1 MDIQRNVKNKSETAD
16 TERIGF
22 LHSLKAKILLLV
34 AAAVVLTVVLNLWTV
49 IPKSSSN
56 ISELTSNYMLDV
68 AMVAGEGIDNQ
79 IRMSSYDSVMSGG
92 NLSRV
97 IGNIEI
103 KGVKDSYTYIVDGDG
118 TMLYH
123 PTADKIGK
131 PVENSVVKGVIS
143 KLKSENRPQP
153 EVVQYN
159 FNGETKYA
167 GIYVGKSK
175 DFILVVNANK
185 KQALS
190 GTTSIATSTV
200 KGSIFAMV
208 LCLIAA
214 IFVTRKIVAPIIS
227 ATDTVEKLGNLDF
240 SGDVS
245 SDKKM
250 LKRKDEV
257 GVMLRSITELKNIIV
272 KVMAEI
278 RAYSESLG
286 EAAEALKNSANE
298 SSTAAGQVETAIT
311 GIADGASSQAQ
322 ETQSATENVIVMG
335 KMIEQAST
343 EVEQLGDNAA
353 DMHKASENAMS
364 ILAELEK
371 INQKTMEAIHI
382 IGEQTQKTNESA
394 AKIKVATDMISEIA
408 EETTL
413 LSLNA
418 SIEAARAGEQG
429 RGFAVVANQI
439 QKLAEQ
445 SADATTQITEV
456 ISELVNDA
464 QESVQTMDEVK
475 EVMNQQSENVSQTE
489 KAFKNVEKGIAES
502 IESVEKITDKT
513 RKLDE
518 ARAGVVDVVQS
529 LSAIAEENA
538 ASAEETSASASEVG
552 SIMED
557 VSQNANMLDEIAVKL
572 NENENLMKYQGSPRL
587 IA

>member
-1 MDIQRNVKNKSETAD
+1 MDIERNVKNKSETAD
-16 TERIGF
+16 IERIGF

-34 AAAVVLTVVLNLWTV
+34 AAAVVLTVVINLWTV

-92 NLSRV
+92 NLSRIV
-97 IGNIEI
+97 GNVEI

-190 GTTSIATSTV
+190 GTTSIVTSTV

-240 SGDVS
+240 SEDVS

-250 LKRKDEV
+250 LNRKDEV

-572 NENENLMKYQGSPRL
+572 NENVKRFE
-587 IA
+587 I

>member
-1 MDIQRNVKNKSETAD
+1 MDIQRNVKIKSETAD

-92 NLSRV
+92 NLSRIV
-97 IGNIEI
+97 GNVEI

-190 GTTSIATSTV
+190 GTTSVVTSTV

-240 SGDVS
+240 SEGVS

-250 LKRKDEV
+250 LNRKDEV

-557 VSQNANMLDEIAVKL
+557 VSQNANMLDEIVVKL
-572 NENENLMKYQGSPRL
+572 NENVKRFK
-587 IA
+587 I

>member
-1 MDIQRNVKNKSETAD
+1 MDIQKNVKNKSETAD
-16 TERIGF
+16 TERVGF

-190 GTTSIATSTV
+190 GTTSIVTSTV

-240 SGDVS
+240 SEDVS

-250 LKRKDEV
+250 LNRKDEV

-552 SIMED
+552 SIMEG

-572 NENENLMKYQGSPRL
+572 NENVKRFK
-587 IA
+587 I

>member
-1 MDIQRNVKNKSETAD
+1 MDIKRTEKIKSKTAD
-16 TERIGF
+16 TERIIF
-22 LHSLKAKILLLV
+22 LHSLKAKILLLLT
-34 AAAVVLTVVLNLWTV
+34 AAVVLTVALNLWTV

-68 AMVAGEGIDNQ
+68 AIVAGEGIDNQ

-92 NLSRV
+92 NISRL
-97 IGNIEI
+97 IGNVEI

-131 PVENSVVKGVIS
+131 PVENSVIKGVVS

-153 EVVQYN
+153 EVVEYN

-190 GTTSIATSTV
+190 GITSIATSTV
-200 KGSIFAMV
+200 KGSVFAMV

-227 ATDTVEKLGNLDF
+227 ATDTIEKLGNLDF
-240 SGDVS
+240 SEDVS

-250 LKRKDEV
+250 LNRKDEV
-257 GVMLRSITELKNIIV
+257 GVMLRSIAELKNIIV
-272 KVMAEI
+272 KVMTEI

-572 NENENLMKYQGSPRL
+572 NENVKSFK
-587 IA
+587 I

>member
-1 MDIQRNVKNKSETAD
+1 MDIQRNVKIKSETAD

-92 NLSRV
+92 NLSRIV
-97 IGNIEI
+97 GNVEI

-190 GTTSIATSTV
+190 GTTSVVTSTV
-200 KGSIFAMV
+200 KGSIFAVV

-240 SGDVS
+240 SEGVS

-250 LKRKDEV
+250 LNRKDEV

-572 NENENLMKYQGSPRL
+572 NENVKRFK
-587 IA
+587 I

>member
-1 MDIQRNVKNKSETAD
+1 MDIQRNVKIKSETAD

-92 NLSRV
+92 NLSRIV
-97 IGNIEI
+97 GNVEI

-190 GTTSIATSTV
+190 GTTSVVTSTV

-240 SGDVS
+240 SEGVS

-250 LKRKDEV
+250 LNRKDEV
-257 GVMLRSITELKNIIV
+257 GVMLRSMTELKNIIV

-572 NENENLMKYQGSPRL
+572 NENVKRFK
-587 IA
+587 I

>member
-1 MDIQRNVKNKSETAD
+1 M
-16 TERIGF
+16 
-22 LHSLKAKILLLV
+22 
-34 AAAVVLTVVLNLWTV
+34 VLNLWTV

-92 NLSRV
+92 NLSRIV
-97 IGNIEI
+97 GNVEI

-190 GTTSIATSTV
+190 GTTSVVTSTV

-240 SGDVS
+240 SEGVS

-250 LKRKDEV
+250 LNRKDEV

-572 NENENLMKYQGSPRL
+572 NENVKRFK
-587 IA
+587 I

>member
-1 MDIQRNVKNKSETAD
+1 MDIERNVKNKSETAD
-16 TERIGF
+16 IERIGF

-92 NLSRV
+92 NLSRIV
-97 IGNIEI
+97 GNVEI

-190 GTTSIATSTV
+190 GTTSIVTSTV

-240 SGDVS
+240 SEDVS

-250 LKRKDEV
+250 LNRKDEV

-464 QESVQTMDEVK
+464 QESVQAMDEVK

-572 NENENLMKYQGSPRL
+572 NENVKRFK
-587 IA
+587 I

>member
-1 MDIQRNVKNKSETAD
+1 MDIQRNVKIKSETAD
-16 TERIGF
+16 IERIGF

-92 NLSRV
+92 NLSRIV
-97 IGNIEI
+97 GNVEI

-250 LKRKDEV
+250 LNRKDEV

-572 NENENLMKYQGSPRL
+572 NENVKRFK
-587 IA
+587 I

>member
-185 KQALS
+185 KQVLS

-572 NENENLMKYQGSPRL
+572 NENVKRFK
-587 IA
+587 I

>member
-353 DMHKASENAMS
+353 GMHKASENAMS

-572 NENENLMKYQGSPRL
+572 NENVKRFK
-587 IA
+587 I

>member
-1 MDIQRNVKNKSETAD
+1 MDIERNVKNKSKTAD

-92 NLSRV
+92 NLSRIV
-97 IGNIEI
+97 GNVEI

-190 GTTSIATSTV
+190 GTTSVVTSTV

-227 ATDTVEKLGNLDF
+227 ATDNVEKLGNLDF
-240 SGDVS
+240 SEDVS

-250 LKRKDEV
+250 LNRKDEV
-257 GVMLRSITELKNIIV
+257 GVMLRSITELKNIMV

-572 NENENLMKYQGSPRL
+572 NENVKRFK
-587 IA
+587 I

>member
-1 MDIQRNVKNKSETAD
+1 MDIERNVKNKSETAD
-16 TERIGF
+16 IERIGF

-92 NLSRV
+92 NLSRIV
-97 IGNIEI
+97 GNVEI

-250 LKRKDEV
+250 LNRKDEV

-382 IGEQTQKTNESA
+382 IGEQTQKNNESA

-572 NENENLMKYQGSPRL
+572 NENVKRFK
-587 IA
+587 I

>member
-1 MDIQRNVKNKSETAD
+1 MDIERNVKNKSETAD

-92 NLSRV
+92 NLSRIV
-97 IGNIEI
+97 GNVEI

-250 LKRKDEV
+250 LNRKDEV

-429 RGFAVVANQI
+429 RGFAVVENQI

-572 NENENLMKYQGSPRL
+572 NENVKRFK
-587 IA
+587 I

>member
-1 MDIQRNVKNKSETAD
+1 MDIEKNVKNKSETAD

-68 AMVAGEGIDNQ
+68 AMIAGEGIDNQ

-92 NLSRV
+92 NLSRIV
-97 IGNIEI
+97 GNVEI

-118 TMLYH
+118 IMLYH

-240 SGDVS
+240 SEDVS

-250 LKRKDEV
+250 LNRKDEV

-572 NENENLMKYQGSPRL
+572 NENVKRFK
-587 IA
+587 I

>member
-1 MDIQRNVKNKSETAD
+1 MDIQRNVKIKSETAD

-92 NLSRV
+92 NLSRIV
-97 IGNIEI
+97 GNVEI

-190 GTTSIATSTV
+190 GTTSVVTSTV
-200 KGSIFAMV
+200 KGSIFVMV

-240 SGDVS
+240 SEGVS

-250 LKRKDEV
+250 LNRKDEV

-572 NENENLMKYQGSPRL
+572 NENVKRFK
-587 IA
+587 I

>member
-1 MDIQRNVKNKSETAD
+1 MDIERNVKNKSETAD
-16 TERIGF
+16 IERIGF

-92 NLSRV
+92 NLSRIV
-97 IGNIEI
+97 GNVEI

-159 FNGETKYA
+159 FNGKTKYA

-190 GTTSIATSTV
+190 GTTSIVTSTV

-240 SGDVS
+240 SEDVS

-250 LKRKDEV
+250 LNRKDEV

-572 NENENLMKYQGSPRL
+572 NENVKRFK
-587 IA
+587 I

>member
-1 MDIQRNVKNKSETAD
+1 MDIQRNVKIKSETAD

-92 NLSRV
+92 NLSRIV
-97 IGNIEI
+97 GNVEI

-190 GTTSIATSTV
+190 GTTSVVTSTV

-240 SGDVS
+240 SEDVS

-250 LKRKDEV
+250 LNRKDEV

-429 RGFAVVANQI
+429 RGFAVVANQM

-572 NENENLMKYQGSPRL
+572 NENVKRFK
-587 IA
+587 I

>member
-1 MDIQRNVKNKSETAD
+1 MDIERNVKNKSETAD
-16 TERIGF
+16 IERIGF

-92 NLSRV
+92 NLSRIV
-97 IGNIEI
+97 GNVEI

-240 SGDVS
+240 SEDVS

-250 LKRKDEV
+250 LNRKDEV

-475 EVMNQQSENVSQTE
+475 EVMNQKIENVSQTE

-572 NENENLMKYQGSPRL
+572 NENVKRFK
-587 IA
+587 I

>member
-92 NLSRV
+92 NLSSV

-572 NENENLMKYQGSPRL
+572 NENVKRFK
-587 IA
+587 I

>member
-240 SGDVS
+240 SEDVS

-250 LKRKDEV
+250 LNRKDEV

-572 NENENLMKYQGSPRL
+572 NENVKRFK
-587 IA
+587 I

>member
-518 ARAGVVDVVQS
+518 ARAGVVDVVHS

-572 NENENLMKYQGSPRL
+572 NENVKRFK
-587 IA
+587 I

>member
-34 AAAVVLTVVLNLWTV
+34 AAAVVLTVVLNLCTV

-92 NLSRV
+92 NLSRIV
-97 IGNIEI
+97 GNVEI

-118 TMLYH
+118 IMLYH

-159 FNGETKYA
+159 FKGETKYA

-190 GTTSIATSTV
+190 GTTYIATSTV

-240 SGDVS
+240 SEDVS

-250 LKRKDEV
+250 LNRKDEV

-572 NENENLMKYQGSPRL
+572 NENVKRFK
-587 IA
+587 I

>member
-49 IPKSSSN
+49 ITKSSSN

-572 NENENLMKYQGSPRL
+572 NENVKRFK
-587 IA
+587 I

>member
-1 MDIQRNVKNKSETAD
+1 MDIQRNVKIKSETAD

-92 NLSRV
+92 NLSRIV
-97 IGNIEI
+97 GNVEI

-190 GTTSIATSTV
+190 GTTSVVTSTV
-200 KGSIFAMV
+200 KGSIFEMV

-240 SGDVS
+240 SEGVS

-250 LKRKDEV
+250 LNRKDEV

-572 NENENLMKYQGSPRL
+572 NENVKRFK
-587 IA
+587 I

>member
-1 MDIQRNVKNKSETAD
+1 MDIQRNVKIKSETAD

-92 NLSRV
+92 NLSRIV
-97 IGNIEI
+97 GNVEI

-190 GTTSIATSTV
+190 GTTSVVTSTV

-240 SGDVS
+240 SEGVS

-250 LKRKDEV
+250 LNRKDEV

-518 ARAGVVDVVQS
+518 ARAGVVNVVQS

-572 NENENLMKYQGSPRL
+572 NENVKRFK
-587 IA
+587 I

>member
-1 MDIQRNVKNKSETAD
+1 MDIERNVKNKSKTAD

-92 NLSRV
+92 NLSRIV
-97 IGNIEI
+97 GNVEI

-190 GTTSIATSTV
+190 GTTSVVTSTV

-240 SGDVS
+240 SEDVS

-250 LKRKDEV
+250 LNRKDEV

-572 NENENLMKYQGSPRL
+572 NENVKRFK
-587 IA
+587 I

>member
-1 MDIQRNVKNKSETAD
+1 MDIERNVKNKSETAD
-16 TERIGF
+16 IERIGF

-92 NLSRV
+92 NLSRIV
-97 IGNIEI
+97 GNVEI

-159 FNGETKYA
+159 FSGETKYA

-240 SGDVS
+240 SEGVS

-250 LKRKDEV
+250 LNRKDEV

-371 INQKTMEAIHI
+371 INQKTMEALHI

-572 NENENLMKYQGSPRL
+572 NENVKRFK
-587 IA
+587 I

>member
-1 MDIQRNVKNKSETAD
+1 MDIQRNVKIKSETAD

-92 NLSRV
+92 NLSRIV
-97 IGNIEI
+97 GNVEI

-190 GTTSIATSTV
+190 GTTSVVTSTV

-240 SGDVS
+240 SEGVS

-250 LKRKDEV
+250 LNRKDEV

-464 QESVQTMDEVK
+464 QESVQAMDEVK

-572 NENENLMKYQGSPRL
+572 NENVKRFK
-587 IA
+587 I

>member
-1 MDIQRNVKNKSETAD
+1 MDIERNVKNKSETAD
-16 TERIGF
+16 IERIGF

-92 NLSRV
+92 NLSRIV
-97 IGNIEI
+97 GNVEI

-190 GTTSIATSTV
+190 GTTSVVTSTV

-240 SGDVS
+240 SEDVS

-250 LKRKDEV
+250 LNRKDEV

-572 NENENLMKYQGSPRL
+572 NENVKRFK
-587 IA
+587 I

>member
-1 MDIQRNVKNKSETAD
+1 MDIERNVKNKSETAD
-16 TERIGF
+16 IERIGF

-190 GTTSIATSTV
+190 GTTSIVTSTV

-240 SGDVS
+240 SEDVS

-250 LKRKDEV
+250 LNRKDEV

-353 DMHKASENAMS
+353 DMHKAGENAMS

-572 NENENLMKYQGSPRL
+572 NENVKRFK
-587 IA
+587 I

>member
-572 NENENLMKYQGSPRL
+572 NENVKRFK
-587 IA
+587 I

>member
-1 MDIQRNVKNKSETAD
+1 MDIERNVKNKSKTAD

-92 NLSRV
+92 NLSRIV
-97 IGNIEI
+97 GNVEI

-190 GTTSIATSTV
+190 GTTSVVTSTV

-240 SGDVS
+240 SEDVS

-250 LKRKDEV
+250 LNRKDEV

-413 LSLNA
+413 LSLIA

-572 NENENLMKYQGSPRL
+572 NENVKRFK
-587 IA
+587 I

>member
-208 LCLIAA
+208 LCLMAA

-572 NENENLMKYQGSPRL
+572 NENVKRFK
-587 IA
+587 I

>member
-1 MDIQRNVKNKSETAD
+1 MDIERNVKNKSETAD

-34 AAAVVLTVVLNLWTV
+34 AAAVVLTVVLNLCTV

-92 NLSRV
+92 NLSRIV
-97 IGNIEI
+97 GNVEI

-167 GIYVGKSK
+167 GIYVGKSR

-200 KGSIFAMV
+200 KGSIFAML

-240 SGDVS
+240 SEDVS

-250 LKRKDEV
+250 LNRKDEV

-572 NENENLMKYQGSPRL
+572 NENVKRFK
-587 IA
+587 I

>member
-1 MDIQRNVKNKSETAD
+1 MDIQRNVKIKSETAD

-92 NLSRV
+92 NLSRIV
-97 IGNIEI
+97 GNVEI

-190 GTTSIATSTV
+190 GTTSVVTSTV

-214 IFVTRKIVAPIIS
+214 IFVTRKIVEPIIS

-240 SGDVS
+240 SEDVS

-250 LKRKDEV
+250 LNRKDEV

-572 NENENLMKYQGSPRL
+572 NENVKRFK
-587 IA
+587 I

>member
-1 MDIQRNVKNKSETAD
+1 MDIERNVKNKSETAD
-16 TERIGF
+16 IERIGF

-92 NLSRV
+92 HLSRIV
-97 IGNIEI
+97 GNVEI

-240 SGDVS
+240 SEDVS

-250 LKRKDEV
+250 LNRKDEV

-572 NENENLMKYQGSPRL
+572 NENVKRFK
-587 IA
+587 I

>member
-1 MDIQRNVKNKSETAD
+1 MDIQSNVKNKSETAD

-240 SGDVS
+240 SEDVS

-250 LKRKDEV
+250 LNRKDEV

-572 NENENLMKYQGSPRL
+572 NENVKRFK
-587 IA
+587 I

>member
-1 MDIQRNVKNKSETAD
+1 MDIQRNVKIKSETAD

-92 NLSRV
+92 NLSRIV
-97 IGNIEI
+97 GNVEI

-190 GTTSIATSTV
+190 GTTSVVTSTV

-240 SGDVS
+240 SEGVS

-250 LKRKDEV
+250 LNRKDEV

-572 NENENLMKYQGSPRL
+572 NENVKRDRKSVV
-587 IA
+587 

>member
-1 MDIQRNVKNKSETAD
+1 MDIEKNVKNKSETAD

-68 AMVAGEGIDNQ
+68 AMIAGEGIDNQ

-92 NLSRV
+92 NLSRIV
-97 IGNIEI
+97 GNVEI

-240 SGDVS
+240 SEDVS

-250 LKRKDEV
+250 LNRKDEV

-529 LSAIAEENA
+529 LSAITEENA

-572 NENENLMKYQGSPRL
+572 NENVKRFK
-587 IA
+587 I